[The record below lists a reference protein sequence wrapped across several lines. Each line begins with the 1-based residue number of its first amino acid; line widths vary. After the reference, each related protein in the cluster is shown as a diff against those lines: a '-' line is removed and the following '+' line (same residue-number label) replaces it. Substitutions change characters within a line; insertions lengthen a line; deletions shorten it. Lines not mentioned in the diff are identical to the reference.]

1 MSNKNFGFGTQ
12 IRKSPYFDSTVKW
25 GATGFS
31 VYNHMYI
38 PRDFGSPEQNFWN
51 LIEKSILCDVAV
63 ERQVEITGSDAYKFI
78 QLLTPRDLSKLSVG
92 QCKYVLIVNN
102 DGGILNDPVLLR
114 LAENHFWLSLADS
127 DVLLWAQGVAVNSG
141 LDVKI
146 SEPDVS
152 PLQLQGPTSQ
162 EIMVKL
168 FGEDIRDL
176 KYYWLREYQLDGI
189 PLIVSRT
196 GWSSELGY
204 EIYLRDG
211 SKGNELYEKIM
222 AAGKEHGIQPGHTS
236 SIRRIEGGMLSYH
249 ADADIHTNPFE
260 LGLDRLVNLD
270 SEINFIGKKALKKIK
285 EKGISRKQVG
295 LVIDCAPLSGPNT
308 TFWPIKKDRK
318 QIGKV
323 TSAVYS
329 PRLKKNIALA
339 MVSVEQSEIDFI
351 GKEALKKIKQ
361 EGIKRK
367 QVGLIIDCDPL
378 SGPNT
383 TFWPIEKDGKKIG
396 KVTSAVYSPR
406 LKKNIALAMIEINY
420 SELGNRLDVQIHEGK
435 YSATIVEKPFY
446 DPKKNIVK
454 S

>member
-1 MSNKNFGFGTQ
+1 MSSKKNFGFGTQ
-12 IRKSPYFDSTVKW
+12 IRKSPFFDSTVKW

-38 PRDFGSPEQNFWN
+38 PRDFGNPEQNFWN
-51 LIEKSILCDVAV
+51 LIEKAILCDVAV
-63 ERQVEITGSDAYKFI
+63 ERQVEITGPDAYKFI

-92 QCKYVLIVNN
+92 QCKYVLIVND

-127 DVLLWAQGVAVNSG
+127 DILLWAQGVAVNSG
-141 LDVKI
+141 LNVKI

-152 PLQLQGPTSQ
+152 PLQLQGPNSQ

-168 FGEDIRDL
+168 FGENIRDL
-176 KYYWLREYQLDGI
+176 KYYWLKEYDLNGI

-222 AAGKEHGIQPGHTS
+222 TVGKEHGIEPGHTS

-260 LGLDRLVNLD
+260 LGFDRLVNLE
-270 SEINFIGKKALKKIK
+270 SKINFIGKKALKKIK
-285 EKGISRKQVG
+285 NNGITRKQVG
-295 LVIDCAPLSGPNT
+295 LIINCEPLKGPNT
-308 TFWPIKKDRK
+308 TFWPIQKDGK

-329 PRLKKNIALA
+329 PRLKKNIALG
-339 MVSVEQSEIDFI
+339 MVNINFSNI
-351 GKEALKKIKQ
+351 GNNLE
-361 EGIKRK
+361 
-367 QVGLIIDCDPL
+367 V
-378 SGPNT
+378 T
-383 TFWPIEKDGKKIG
+383 TNK
-396 KVTSAVYSPR
+396 
-406 LKKNIALAMIEINY
+406 
-420 SELGNRLDVQIHEGK
+420 GK
-435 YSATIVEKPFY
+435 YNSTVVEKPFY
-446 DPKKNIVK
+446 DPKKKIAN

>member
-12 IRKSPYFDSTVKW
+12 IRKSPYFDATVKW

-31 VYNHMYI
+31 VYNHVYI
-38 PRDFGSPEQNFWN
+38 PRDFGSPEKNFWN

-63 ERQVEITGSDAYKFI
+63 ERQVEITGPDAYKFT

-141 LDVKI
+141 LDVRI

-162 EIMVKL
+162 KIMVKL
-168 FGEDIRDL
+168 FGEDIREL
-176 KYYWLREYQLDGI
+176 KYYWLREYELDGI

-211 SKGNELYEKIM
+211 LRGNELYEKIM
-222 AAGKEHGIQPGHTS
+222 EAGKEHGLQPGHTS

-260 LGLDRLVNLD
+260 LGFDRLVDLD
-270 SEINFIGKKALKKIK
+270 TDVN
-285 EKGISRKQVG
+285 
-295 LVIDCAPLSGPNT
+295 
-308 TFWPIKKDRK
+308 
-318 QIGKV
+318 
-323 TSAVYS
+323 
-329 PRLKKNIALA
+329 
-339 MVSVEQSEIDFI
+339 FI

-406 LKKNIALAMIEINY
+406 LKKNIALSMVEVNH
-420 SELGNRLDVQIHEGK
+420 SELGNQLDVQTNEGK

-446 DPKKNIVK
+446 DPKKKIA
-454 S
+454 SS